1 MSRIRTIKPDFWE
14 DEKVGQLPIPC
25 RLFFIGCWNFADD
38 FGVIKGNAALLK
50 SQIFPYDENLRV
62 SEIKKW
68 IDALVNARMLIPI
81 IHAEES
87 YYIIRT
93 FRSHQVLD
101 NRYSKSYISKDKS
114 LVSKIVDTA
123 LNNNNV
129 NTSSSQ
135 CVHNVITTEEM
146 EMEKEEKENTSNE
159 VLKKASLPSVT
170 TKKEIHTDYSALAN
184 YFNDLLSPWLP
195 KVNKIDGA
203 RRKAV
208 DARIKEHGKDK
219 VVEVLHIV
227 AKSDFLTGR
236 KEGIDWKCN
245 FDWIFKKQNFE
256 KILEGNYKNGEST
269 HTSSGAVHSQPR
281 PIQDHFSNYLRENF
295 GFNGTA
301 EEFEEWFNQNP
312 YGG

>member
-114 LVSKIVDTA
+114 LVSKIVDDA

-135 CVHNVITTEEM
+135 CVHNVITMEEM
-146 EMEKEEKENTSNE
+146 EMEKEDKEDNSIE
-159 VLKKASLPSVT
+159 LSKKPQEDSSERMDWTAFEQTFNQMMPPGVPQI
-170 TKKEIHTDYSALAN
+170 KGVKED
-184 YFNDLLSPWLP
+184 
-195 KVNKIDGA
+195 
-203 RRKAV
+203 RRKKV
-208 DARIKEHGKDK
+208 KARIKEYGKAAIMVVLKK
-219 VVEVLHIV
+219 VVE
-227 AKSDFLTGR
+227 SDFLSGR
-236 KEGIDWKCN
+236 NRKPNDTWKCN
-245 FDWIFKKQNFE
+245 FDFIFSKDGFR
-256 KILEGNYKNGEST
+256 KILEGNYDNHGAITNQNSRGNNIVSG
-269 HTSSGAVHSQPR
+269 SSQT
-281 PIQDHFSNYLRENF
+281 QFSDYLRENF
-295 GFNGTA
+295 GFDGSP
-301 EEFEEWFNQNP
+301 EEFEEWFNRNP
-312 YGG
+312 YGS

>member
-114 LVSKIVDTA
+114 LVSKIVDDA
-123 LNNNNV
+123 LKNNNV

-135 CVHNVITTEEM
+135 CAHNVITMEEM
-146 EMEKEEKENTSNE
+146 EMEKEDKEDNSIELSKNADDDSSERMDWNAFEQTFNQMMPPGIPQIKG
-159 VLKKASLPSVT
+159 V
-170 TKKEIHTDYSALAN
+170 KED
-184 YFNDLLSPWLP
+184 
-195 KVNKIDGA
+195 
-203 RRKAV
+203 RRKKV
-208 DARIKEHGKDK
+208 KARIKEYGKAAIMVVFKK
-219 VVEVLHIV
+219 VVE
-227 AKSDFLTGR
+227 SDFLSGR
-236 KEGIDWKCN
+236 NRKPTDTWKCN
-245 FDWIFKKQNFE
+245 FDFIFSKDGFR
-256 KILEGNYKNGEST
+256 KILEGNYDNGVNQANHSEKRAINAQVFADFLADREQRA
-269 HTSSGAVHSQPR
+269 SGMAYEVER
-281 PIQDHFSNYLRENF
+281 PF
-295 GFNGTA
+295 
-301 EEFEEWFNQNP
+301 
-312 YGG
+312 